1 MTKVIKTTIKNAK
14 AVANINATQRDG
26 VLIGAGSSN

>member
-1 MTKVIKTTIKNAK
+1 MFTIVTTIKNAK

-26 VLIGAGSSN
+26 VSIEGPGL